1 VKNYRNIAG
10 AYHRAL
16 ELGLVDGAEIVV
28 WTDGVM
34 EVEDDPAMAFIDASC
49 SGGDHVVLLAA
60 LQEVPGEADEVARRQ
75 FMFGLMLGAVNR
87 NADMASPVAHA
98 LHSMALD
105 KDVPDADAEACMLRF
120 HDELSNAGD
129 GVAGRVDDIRGEL
142 TEFLR
147 QHGEVI

>member
-1 VKNYRNIAG
+1 MKNYRNIAG

-16 ELGLVDGAEIVV
+16 ELGLVDGEEIVA

-60 LQEVPGEADEVARRQ
+60 LQEVPGELDEVARRRLV
-75 FMFGLMLGAVNR
+75 FGLMLAVVER
-87 NADMASPVAHA
+87 NADLTASVVDA

-105 KDVPDADAEACMLRF
+105 KDVPDADAEASMLRF
-120 HDELSNAGD
+120 KDELSGGGD
-129 GVAGRVDDIRGEL
+129 VRSEL
-142 TEFLR
+142 AEFLR
-147 QHGEVI
+147 KHGEAI